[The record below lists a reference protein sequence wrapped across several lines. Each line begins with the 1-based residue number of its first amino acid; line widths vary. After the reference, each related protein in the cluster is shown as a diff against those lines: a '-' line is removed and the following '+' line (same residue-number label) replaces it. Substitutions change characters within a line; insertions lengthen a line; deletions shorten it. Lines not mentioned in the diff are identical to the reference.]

1 MGFDLRLGLL
11 VLGAVVTVVL
21 WAAAFA
27 MRRVD
32 REVTIRGLRN
42 GLLVALVLFVVT
54 ATLVTLM
61 FDISLGILVGAV
73 IALGYFWVGAMLIP
87 LGLLFRARPDWTKL
101 GAWVAVPIIVMS
113 AGFGYAAYRA
123 VQEEGAPPTRTNGT
137 VTLSLSGAQLGT
149 VDASG
154 AATCQFDS
162 SGALRL
168 QAGAGIGGSALNA
181 TDGRPVTIQYA
192 MDANGANRS
201 IQVGVGSVKAVPGKG
216 WDPSPQTIALSPSST
231 AHAGQVTLSG
241 VVPLDASGDPDPTE
255 VWSGVFSWTCSAS

>member
-1 MGFDLRLGLL
+1 MDFDLRVGLL
-11 VLGAVVTVVL
+11 VLAAVVTAVL

-32 REVTIRGLRN
+32 RDVTIRGLRN
-42 GLLVALVLFVVT
+42 GLLVALVLFLIT
-54 ATLVTLM
+54 AILVTML
-61 FDISLGILVGAV
+61 FDLSLAILIGAL

-123 VQEEGAPPTRTNGT
+123 VQEEGAPPRSTNGT
-137 VTLSLSGAQLGT
+137 VTLALSGPRLGT
-149 VDASG
+149 VNASG
-154 AATCQFDS
+154 TATCQFDNT
-162 SGALRL
+162 GALRL

-201 IQVGVGSVKAVPGKG
+201 IQLNVGGIQAVPGKG
-216 WDPSPQTIALSPSST
+216 WDPSPQTIALSPTST
-231 AHAGQVTLSG
+231 AHAGQVTLNN
-241 VVPLDASGDPDPTE
+241 VVPLDQAGKPDANE
-255 VWSGVFSWTCSAS
+255 VWSGIFSWSCSQ

>member
-42 GLLVALVLFVVT
+42 GLLVALGLFLVT
-54 ATLVTLM
+54 AILVTML

-123 VQEEGAPPTRTNGT
+123 VQEEGAPPTSTNGT

-201 IQVGVGSVKAVPGKG
+201 IQLGVSGVKAVPGQG
-216 WDPSPQTIALSPSST
+216 WDPSPQTIALSPTST

-241 VVPLDASGDPDPTE
+241 VVPLDANGEPDPTE
-255 VWSGVFSWTCSAS
+255 VWSGVFSWTCS